1 MDINSN
7 NSQFLLQNNFLLHL
21 SDDIMVKNIK
31 KRCFYQEN
39 NLMCSHFKR
48 FDLQHINNSI

>member
-21 SDDIMVKNIK
+21 SDDIMIKNIK
-31 KRCFYQEN
+31 KT
-39 NLMCSHFKR
+39 
-48 FDLQHINNSI
+48 